1 MALYKVQGNE
11 LSYIEEKPFKTEKE
25 IQRLTEKNLKLIFGL
40 EFVRSEFVIK
50 NFRLD
55 TLAFDTRSQAFV
67 IIEYKRDKNFS
78 VIDQG
83 YSYLSL
89 MLNYKAEF
97 ILAFNEKFSKTLNK
111 QDIDWSQSK
120 VIFIAPSFTDFQKEA
135 INFKDLPIELWVVKR
150 YKNDIVFYEQIKLMG
165 AKEKLKTVLSNK
177 TVESVSKEIKVYT
190 EEDLLENVKEEIKEL
205 YERIKT
211 AILNLGDLEIKANK
225 YYISF
230 LSGRNIVDIQPQTKS
245 LKIWINLSK
254 GELNDPYNIARDVSK
269 IGHHGNGD
277 YEIKVD
283 NDDNLEYILSL
294 IKQAIKRS
302 QNN

>member
-1 MALYKVQGNE
+1 M
-11 LSYIEEKPFKTEKE
+11 LSY
-25 IQRLTEKNLKLIFGL
+25 
-40 EFVRSEFVIK
+40 
-50 NFRLD
+50 
-55 TLAFDTRSQAFV
+55 
-67 IIEYKRDKNFS
+67 
-78 VIDQG
+78 
-83 YSYLSL
+83 
-89 MLNYKAEF
+89 KADF
-97 ILAFNEKFSKTLNK
+97 ILAFYEKFGKTLKK

-120 VIFIAPSFTDFQKEA
+120 VIFISPFFSDFQKEA

-165 AKEKLKTVLSNK
+165 AKEKTVLSNK
-177 TVESVSKEIKVYT
+177 IVESVSKEIRVYT
-190 EEDLLENVKEEIKEL
+190 EEDLLVNVKEEIKEL
-205 YERIKT
+205 YERFKT

-245 LKIWINLSK
+245 LKIWINLSQ

-294 IKQAIKRS
+294 IKQAIKKS

>member
-1 MALYKVQGNE
+1 MALYKIQGNE

-120 VIFIAPSFTDFQKEA
+120 VIFIAPSFTNFQKEA

-165 AKEKLKTVLSNK
+165 AKEKTVLSNK
-177 TVESVSKEIKVYT
+177 IVESVSKEIRVYT
-190 EEDLLENVKEEIKEL
+190 EEDLLVNVKEEIKEL
-205 YERIKT
+205 YERFKT

-245 LKIWINLSK
+245 LKIWINLSQ

-294 IKQAIKRS
+294 IKQAIKKS